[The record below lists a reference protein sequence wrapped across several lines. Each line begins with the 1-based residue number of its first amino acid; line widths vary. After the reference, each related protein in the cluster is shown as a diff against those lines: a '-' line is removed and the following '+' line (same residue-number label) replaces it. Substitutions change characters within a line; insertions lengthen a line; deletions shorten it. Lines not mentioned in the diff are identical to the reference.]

1 MIVYRMY
8 IVPFTFYLI
17 VLLKICPRDFRPW
30 AGPCAR
36 TRKKIRRYAI
46 VSAQEENCPII
57 SGKETTAHHA
67 QALKLSL
74 LQQKTMFKAN
84 K

>member
-1 MIVYRMY
+1 MY

-17 VLLKICPRDFRPW
+17 VLLKICPRDFPPW
-30 AGPCAR
+30 ASPCAH
-36 TRKKIRRYAI
+36 TRKKNRHCTI
-46 VSAQEENCPII
+46 VSAQEKNCPTI
-57 SGKETTAHHA
+57 SGKETTAHHT
-67 QALKLSL
+67 QDLKLSF